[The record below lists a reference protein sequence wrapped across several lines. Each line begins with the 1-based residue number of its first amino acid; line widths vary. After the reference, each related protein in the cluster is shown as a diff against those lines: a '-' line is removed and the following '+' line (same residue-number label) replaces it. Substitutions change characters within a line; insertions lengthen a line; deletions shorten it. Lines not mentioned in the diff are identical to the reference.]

1 MNRQDLPVSPVSVA
15 DCGAVRQSPKGREG
29 RPRVLPYRR
38 GMEQPRPLRFAVI
51 GAGMAGILSAIKLTE
66 AGYTD
71 FTVYEKADEVGGTWR
86 ENTYPGLSCDVPS
99 HLYSYSFALEPEWS
113 HRFSPGPEIRAYF
126 TRVAED
132 FGVIPRIR
140 FGEEVTACEFIDG
153 RWHLETATGTR
164 DEVDIVIAATGVLH
178 HPQLPE
184 IDGLD
189 DFAGA
194 CSTVRDGITPCRS
207 TAREWA

>member
-1 MNRQDLPVSPVSVA
+1 MD
-15 DCGAVRQSPKGREG
+15 
-29 RPRVLPYRR
+29 
-38 GMEQPRPLRFAVI
+38 QPRPLRFAVI
-51 GAGMAGILSAIKLTE
+51 GAGMAGILGAIKLTE

-99 HLYSYSFALEPEWS
+99 HLYSYSFALEPDWS
-113 HRFSPGPEIRAYF
+113 HRFSPGPEIRGVLRAG
-126 TRVAED
+126 RPRN
-132 FGVIPRIR
+132 FGVIPRVR
-140 FGEEVTACEFIDG
+140 FGEEVIACEFIDG

-164 DEVDIVIAATGVLH
+164 DEVDVVIAATGVLH

-194 CSTVRDGITPCRS
+194 CFHSSRWDHSVPLDGARVGVIGTGS
-207 TAREWA
+207 TAIQMTSRARRSRSVTSHCSSAPRSG